1 MGAGTCIGFESA
13 RALWRKIGHD
23 VARDNRA
30 DGAPPLLVRLLLDSG
45 EGLDL
50 SALPARTRVSAA
62 PARVVAHEV
71 SELLGQHQE
80 LGGCLDVCVSEQAG
94 RHVAAGATVHLT
106 SGSYPPG
113 SFCRMPD
120 GTLLA
125 SPELTFVQLARTL
138 SGDGLLAYGYELCGY
153 YARGAEGFCSCPK
166 LTSTGRMGRYL
177 ERLERLRAARGQGMP
192 PGVKRVRR
200 ALGQVLDGAAS
211 PEEAIASMV
220 LALPR
225 DRGGFGLPPGCLNRV
240 APLSSEVARIFG
252 IDSFVCDAS
261 WAGRRVAFEY
271 QGWQHKIRSRQT
283 VDLRK
288 GNVLVADGWT
298 LVQANRAMLS
308 SQELME
314 EVAVTLSR
322 ALGVRWE
329 PPDASARTRQLRF
342 RNGLLAELGPGEIE
356 RLS

>member
-30 DGAPPLLVRLLLDSG
+30 DDAPPLLVRLLFDSG

-71 SELLGQHQE
+71 SELLGQHPE
-80 LGGCLDVCVSEQAG
+80 LGGRLDVCVSEQAG

-113 SFCRMPD
+113 SFYRMPD

-138 SGDGLLAYGYELCGY
+138 SDDGLLAYGYELCGY

-177 ERLERLRAARGQGMP
+177 AAARG
-192 PGVKRVRR
+192 PGPGDAPGRQARAPRAGPGARR
-200 ALGQVLDGAAS
+200 GGLTGGGDRFDGARAATG
-211 PEEAIASMV
+211 PRRLWPAAR
-220 LALPR
+220 LPQPRGAALE
-225 DRGGFGLPPGCLNRV
+225 RGG
-240 APLSSEVARIFG
+240 A
-252 IDSFVCDAS
+252 
-261 WAGRRVAFEY
+261 
-271 QGWQHKIRSRQT
+271 
-283 VDLRK
+283 DLWDRLVRLRCKLGGAK
-288 GNVLVADGWT
+288 GG
-298 LVQANRAMLS
+298 
-308 SQELME
+308 
-314 EVAVTLSR
+314 
-322 ALGVRWE
+322 
-329 PPDASARTRQLRF
+329 F
-342 RNGLLAELGPGEIE
+342 
-356 RLS
+356 